1 MKRKPDWKYSV
12 TVIWV
17 PTNKRTMRTHTH
29 IRFITAIWSKWGIPV
44 DSRQLVGLLYM
55 NAFVNLSDNV
65 FGIRLLYFKLVFQLH
80 HKSLDRGIFLHC
92 FGVSHGQT
100 NLQENCT
107 VKCTTINWRFV
118 KANFGY
124 RLIWSKK
131 VKDFSNCDRL
141 NLLPNPL
148 PNIFCNYWTTYL
160 IRPLPEI
167 KNCWTQRT
175 SLAKPHIIIFEK

>member
-1 MKRKPDWKYSV
+1 
-12 TVIWV
+12 
-17 PTNKRTMRTHTH
+17 MRTHTH
-29 IRFITAIWSKWGIPV
+29 IRFITAIWSKWDIPV

-107 VKCTTINWRFV
+107 VKFITIKLTFV
-118 KANFGY
+118 KANLVY
-124 RLIWSKK
+124 RLTCPFLVGLICYE
-131 VKDFSNCDRL
+131 VLRQILF
-141 NLLPNPL
+141 LLLDHLCHPP
-148 PNIFCNYWTTYL
+148 IT
-160 IRPLPEI
+160 
-167 KNCWTQRT
+167 
-175 SLAKPHIIIFEK
+175 